1 MKYLYI
7 CREVKNK
14 MPLINNRKRTMLESL
29 KNSLHQ
35 AERIDILTAF
45 FYFSGFNELA
55 EELKDKKIRIL
66 VGKSVDSKRVDEL
79 RKYVKEDPE
88 EELDT
93 YGVGGWRRLNNS
105 QKKEQYI
112 ESFINMF
119 NKSPLSEEFDSSNG
133 QSVFKMF
140 LNKIKDGTLEIRLT
154 NNPNHSKAYIIT
166 NKQEHSCNGDQK
178 GVVFMGSSNF
188 TYNGLL
194 GQGELN
200 QDFRDNDSYNEYLSE
215 FESMWNDSK
224 SIDICVRGGNNDF
237 EKELKDNLWIFAK
250 PTPYQIFI
258 RILYEMYNSVEESD
272 IKTPSE
278 ITNNKFCDFKYQRD
292 AIKYGVDCIN
302 RNNGVIIADVV
313 GLGKSIIAS
322 AIANNLDINKT
333 VIIAPPHLKDQWEKY
348 QQDFGIRGCK
358 VWSSGKIAEEIYNT
372 YSEDPDPILYIID
385 EAHRYRNELSET
397 YQKLHQLTRSNAKNK
412 VILLT
417 ATPYNNRPQD
427 LFALIKLFQT
437 PSRST
442 INSVN
447 NLSVKFSQLTSEY
460 KRLERENKKYE
471 DNNVLKPQFEKLSKE
486 LRTLI
491 DPVMIRRSRIDLKN
505 IKEYQKDLELQN
517 IKFPEVVGPN
527 LIEYDLGSVRELY
540 ISTLKKLE
548 EQFKCARYSP
558 TSYLIDTKK
567 FNQKYG
573 ALFSE
578 KDIEQA
584 QKNLAKFM
592 QRLLVMRFESSKSA
606 FKSTLLSLLDSCKNI
621 KLWWKKTGYVPIKKS
636 GYLQNPDDVEVQEM
650 VDKIDDIINGE
661 LDAGELSK
669 KDAIPIPK
677 EMFREEFIE
686 DVESDIGVL
695 TDIYEEWF
703 KNGSVDSDPKY
714 DRVKEELSALIRE
727 DKNRKIVVFSS
738 FADTA
743 EYVYKKLKNDGF
755 RVMLYTGDSSN
766 SERSLVTK
774 NFDASCSASLQ
785 RNDFDVIVATD
796 ALSEGFNLN
805 RAGIIVNYDIP
816 YNPTRVVQRIGRINR
831 INKKMFDKIYIFN
844 FFPTDI
850 GEDTTSI
857 KKIST
862 LKMFLINNIVGSD
875 TRTLTPNED
884 LRSYFK
890 KSYKEADEQNNLP
903 SWDVKYKNIY
913 DDLKNDKEFIDTVLD
928 IPERV
933 RIVRKTNCKSGSVL
947 FAKRGS
953 NTLFGA
959 MLDNTTAKVVSPE
972 IALKLFEA
980 SPEEEGF
987 ECDEELDRKFALIR
1001 DEIKKPFDM
1010 MSSDSSRRTKA
1021 IDNLEYLKNNLPNE
1035 KDYIDDLLEVI
1046 KEYDD
1051 LSDGELKYLAN
1062 VRILPQNLSDILREI
1077 KQRISTH
1084 YINQIKQRA
1093 EYINSEP
1100 ETILFNEDI
1109 RNVAD

>member
-1 MKYLYI
+1 MS
-7 CREVKNK
+7 
-14 MPLINNRKRTMLESL
+14 LINNRERTMLESL

-66 VGKSVDSKRVDEL
+66 VGKAVDPKRIDEL
-79 RKYVKEDPE
+79 CKYVKDDPDED
-88 EELDT
+88 LGT
-93 YGVGGWRRLNNS
+93 YGIGGWGRLNNS

-112 ESFINMF
+112 ESFISMF
-119 NKSPLSEEFDSSNG
+119 NKSPLSEEFDSSDG

-140 LNKIKDGTLEIRLT
+140 LDKIKDGTLEIRLT

-166 NKQEHSCNGDQK
+166 NRQEHSCNGDQK
-178 GVVFMGSSNF
+178 GIVFMGSSNF
-188 TYNGLL
+188 TYNGLI

-200 QDFRDNDSYNEYLSE
+200 QDFRDNGSYDQYLEE
-215 FESMWNDSK
+215 FESRWNDSK
-224 SIDICVRGGNNDF
+224 SIDICVQGGSDDF
-237 EKELKDNLWIFAK
+237 EKELEDNLWIFAK

-258 RILYEMYNSVEESD
+258 RILYEMYNSVENND

-278 ITNNKFCDFKYQRD
+278 ITNNKFSDFKYQSD

-333 VIIAPPHLKDQWEKY
+333 VIIAPPHLKEQWEKY

-358 VWSSGKIAEEIYNT
+358 VWSSGKIKEEIYNT
-372 YSEDPDPILYIID
+372 YAQDPDPILYIID

-442 INSVN
+442 INSVD
-447 NLSVKFSQLTSEY
+447 NLGVKFCKLISEY
-460 KRLERENKKYE
+460 KKLEQENKKYE
-471 DNNVLKPQFEKLSKE
+471 NNNVLKPKFEKLSRE

-491 DPVMIRRSRIDLKN
+491 DPVMIRRSRIDLKK

-517 IKFPEVVGPN
+517 IKFPEIVGPN
-527 LIEYDLGSVRELY
+527 LIEYDLGFIRELY

-558 TSYLIDTKK
+558 TSYLIDPKK
-567 FNQKYG
+567 FNQEYG

-578 KDIEQA
+578 KAIEQA
-584 QKNLAKFM
+584 QKNLATFM
-592 QRLLVMRFESSKSA
+592 QRLLVMRFESSKAA
-606 FKSTLLSLLDSCKNI
+606 FKSTLLSLLEACKNI
-621 KLWWKKTGYVPIKKS
+621 KLWWEETGYVPIKKS
-636 GYLQNPDDVEVQEM
+636 GYLQNPDEAEVQEM
-650 VDKIDDIINGE
+650 VDKIDAIVSGE
-661 LDAGELSK
+661 LNANELSK

-677 EMFREEFIE
+677 EMFSDEFIE
-686 DVESDIGVL
+686 DVESDICVL
-695 TDIYEEWF
+695 NSIYEKWF
-703 KNGSVDSDPKY
+703 KNDSVNVDPKY
-714 DRVKEELSALIRE
+714 DRVKEELSLLIRE

-743 EYVYKKLKNDGF
+743 KYVYEKLKNDRF
-755 RVMLYTGDSSN
+755 RVMLYTGASSN
-766 SERSLVTK
+766 SERGLVTK
-774 NFDASCSASLQ
+774 NFDASCAPSLQ
-785 RNDFDVIVATD
+785 RDDFDIIVATD

-831 INKKMFDKIYIFN
+831 INKKMFEKLYIFN
-844 FFPTDI
+844 FFPTVI
-850 GEDTTSI
+850 GEGALRI
-857 KKIST
+857 RQIAT
-862 LKMFLINNIVGSD
+862 LKMFLINNIIGSD
-875 TRTLTPNED
+875 TRTLTPDEN
-884 LRSYFK
+884 LRGYFK
-890 KSYKEADEQNNLP
+890 QSYEEADKQSNSQ

-913 DDLKNDKEFIDTVLD
+913 DSVKNDREFIDGLLD

-933 RIVRKTNCKSGSVL
+933 RIVRQTNCKKGSVL
-947 FAKRGS
+947 FAKRGE

-959 MLDNTTAKVVSPE
+959 VLDDKNAQVVSPE
-972 IALKLFEA
+972 VALRLFEA
-980 SPEEEGF
+980 SSEEQGF
-987 ECDEELDRKFALIR
+987 DCDEELDRKFALIR

-1010 MSSDSSRRTKA
+1010 LSDDSSRRIKA
-1021 IDNLEYLKNNLPNE
+1021 IGNLEYLKDNLPTG

-1062 VRILPQNLSDILREI
+1062 IRISPQNLSDILQEI
-1077 KQRISTH
+1077 KQKISTH

-1109 RNVAD
+1109 RSGIV